1 MSQQA
6 VEFNLSEK
14 EEDRQLAML
23 QIQTTYNIISVS
35 TDGRKVIAVP
45 KNNVTESMPYPQ
57 QYLYD

>member
-1 MSQQA
+1 MSQQT